1 MSDSRRQR
9 QQLIEDGDDRL
20 LAREDGA
27 AGEDEDEDEEVE
39 LEESFDEVL
48 PRCWSGSAAG
58 RCAAAVCSW
67 RKRETSK
74 GRDMNVKGT
83 GWTASRGLAGS
94 EEVSGEYSET
104 GVMLGVSRL
113 KWEDEADTAMLK

>member
-1 MSDSRRQR
+1 MPMSDSRRQR

-48 PRCWSGSAAG
+48 PRC
-58 RCAAAVCSW
+58 
-67 RKRETSK
+67 
-74 GRDMNVKGT
+74 
-83 GWTASRGLAGS
+83 
-94 EEVSGEYSET
+94 
-104 GVMLGVSRL
+104 
-113 KWEDEADTAMLK
+113 